1 MGKIIWTRSSL
12 RDLQQIHEYI
22 SEDSKFYADRF
33 VKRLVTRVDILEDFP
48 LTGRMIPEMEDETL
62 RELIEGN
69 YRIFYKIEKRKGI
82 SILRVHHAA
91 KNIL

>member
-1 MGKIIWTRSSL
+1 MGKIIWTCSSL

-48 LTGRMIPEMEDETL
+48 LTGRIIPEMEDETL

-69 YRIFYKIEKRKGI
+69 YRIFYKIEKRNGI
-82 SILRVHHAA
+82 SILRVHHAE

>member
-12 RDLQQIHEYI
+12 RDLQQIHAYI

-69 YRIFYKIEKRKGI
+69 YRIFYKIEKRNGI

>member
-69 YRIFYKIEKRKGI
+69 YRIFYKIEKRNGI